1 MAGSLV
7 GGAALGAAFGEL
19 LRAVDNGIINAV
31 QFKSTLTSLRS
42 RLNQISPMLEEIDN
56 LNRKLGRSE
65 QDTEM
70 FTNRLK
76 EGLHFVN
83 KCEKIHW
90 WNCCKKSLYTI
101 KLKDLEQSIVTF
113 FQIEAQAQMSMDSR
127 RILVVVN
134 EVDEKLE
141 RMNTFGGGGWGC
153 NGKGIAGWCE
163 VPGVPNFVVGFEEP
177 LQELKTMVLEGGEQ
191 VVAISALGGC
201 GKSTLAKMLCRD
213 KEIKGKFTDN
223 IFFVAFSKAPNL
235 MVITERLLQH
245 NGYKVPQFQTD
256 EEAMNQLESMLNRIG
271 QPILLVLD
279 DVWFGSEFLVER
291 FKFQI
296 SDYKI
301 LITSRSVFPRFSSTY
316 RLTLLKDEQAMALFC
331 HLAFPQGGS
340 SSNIPDDLVNKIIE
354 LQIVRGCGGFPLA
367 LEVVGKSLKGESEV
381 TWNNRLNRW
390 SEGQSI
396 FYSDA
401 APNGATDLLNR
412 LQTTLDDL
420 DVKIKECYLD
430 LAAFPEDQRIPAMA
444 LVDMWVELYNLDE
457 VSAFANIHELSDRN
471 LLNLVPTRKDAN
483 EINGYYNEHFV
494 TQHDLLR
501 EVATR
506 QIDQNPIHR
515 SRLIMDISGN
525 DLPKWWIEKG
535 QHPIRLVSI
544 STGCRKLVAGEISNG
559 HNMQL
564 SKVEVL
570 LLNIQIR
577 NYTLP
582 QLMEKM
588 DQLKV
593 LIVTNYGFGSAEI
606 SNFPLLG
613 HLSSLKR
620 IRFEHISISSIAKTM
635 LRLKNL
641 QKISLVMCK
650 FDDAF
655 GNCTI
660 QIADMLPNLV
670 EIVIDCCNDLV
681 EFPAWLCNIS
691 SLKRLNITNCHE
703 LIALPEAFGKLDN
716 LEVLRLHACTK
727 LLELPESIGRLQKFR
742 FLDLSDCISISK
754 LTERMGE
761 LSSLRKLNMRG
772 CRGLS
777 ELPSSVK
784 NLRQLEDLI
793 CDEET
798 GYLWENYKIHLPN
811 LKFHV
816 LKEDVN
822 LDWLK

>member
-19 LRAVDNGIINAV
+19 LRAVDNGIINVV

-76 EGLHFVN
+76 KGLHFVN
-83 KCEKIHW
+83 KCEKIPW
-90 WNCCKKSLYTI
+90 WNCFKKWFYTN
-101 KLKDLEQSIVTF
+101 KLKGLEQSIVKF

-141 RMNTFGGGGWGC
+141 RMNTFGSGGLGC

-191 VVAISALGGC
+191 VVAISATGGC
-201 GKSTLAKMLCRD
+201 GKSTLAKMLCHD
-213 KEIKGKFTDN
+213 KEIKGIFKDN

-235 MVITERLLQH
+235 KVITERLLQH
-245 NGYKVPQFQTD
+245 KGYQVSQFQTD

-279 DVWFGSEFLVER
+279 DVWFGSEFLVEK

-340 SSNIPDDLVNKIIE
+340 SSYIPDDIVNK
-354 LQIVRGCGGFPLA
+354 IVRGCGGLPLA

-381 TWNNRLNRW
+381 TWKNRLNRW

-401 APNGATDLLNR
+401 APNGATDIRNC

-430 LAAFPEDQRIPAMA
+430 LASFPGDQRIPAMA

-501 EVATR
+501 EVATH

-515 SRLIMDISGN
+515 SRLIMDITGN
-525 DLPKWWIEKG
+525 DLPKWWIEQG

-544 STGCRKLVAGEISNG
+544 STGEISNG

-660 QIADMLPNLV
+660 QIANMLPNLV

-681 EFPAWLCNIS
+681 EFPAWFCNIS

-703 LIALPEAFGKLDN
+703 LIALPEAFGKLDS

-761 LSSLRKLNMRG
+761 LSSLRKLNVRG

-784 NLRQLEDLI
+784 NLKQLEDLI

>member
-1 MAGSLV
+1 MIL
-7 GGAALGAAFGEL
+7 
-19 LRAVDNGIINAV
+19 
-31 QFKSTLTSLRS
+31 LTS
-42 RLNQISPMLEEIDN
+42 
-56 LNRKLGRSE
+56 
-65 QDTEM
+65 
-70 FTNRLK
+70 
-76 EGLHFVN
+76 
-83 KCEKIHW
+83 
-90 WNCCKKSLYTI
+90 
-101 KLKDLEQSIVTF
+101 
-113 FQIEAQAQMSMDSR
+113 
-127 RILVVVN
+127 
-134 EVDEKLE
+134 
-141 RMNTFGGGGWGC
+141 
-153 NGKGIAGWCE
+153 
-163 VPGVPNFVVGFEEP
+163 
-177 LQELKTMVLEGGEQ
+177 
-191 VVAISALGGC
+191 
-201 GKSTLAKMLCRD
+201 
-213 KEIKGKFTDN
+213 
-223 IFFVAFSKAPNL
+223 
-235 MVITERLLQH
+235 
-245 NGYKVPQFQTD
+245 
-256 EEAMNQLESMLNRIG
+256 
-271 QPILLVLD
+271 
-279 DVWFGSEFLVER
+279 
-291 FKFQI
+291 
-296 SDYKI
+296 
-301 LITSRSVFPRFSSTY
+301 
-316 RLTLLKDEQAMALFC
+316 
-331 HLAFPQGGS
+331 
-340 SSNIPDDLVNKIIE
+340 IE

-381 TWNNRLNRW
+381 TWKNKLNRW

-401 APNGATDLLNR
+401 APNGATDILKR

-430 LAAFPEDQRIPAMA
+430 LASFPEDQRIPAMA

-471 LLNLVPTRKDAN
+471 LLNLVPTRKDAS

-501 EVATR
+501 EVATH

-515 SRLIMDISGN
+515 SRLIMDIGGN
-525 DLPKWWIEKG
+525 DLPKWWTEQG

-544 STGCRKLVAGEISNG
+544 STGEISNG

-582 QLMEKM
+582 LLMEKM

-593 LIVTNYGFGSAEI
+593 LIVTNYGFCSAEI

-613 HLSSLKR
+613 HLSSLRR

-635 LRLKNL
+635 LQLKNL

-691 SLKRLNITNCHE
+691 SLKRLDITNCHE
-703 LIALPEAFGKLDN
+703 LIALPEAFGKLEN

-761 LSSLRKLNMRG
+761 LSSLRKLNVRG
-772 CRGLS
+772 GRGLS

-784 NLRQLEDLI
+784 NLKQLEDLI

>member
-1 MAGSLV
+1 
-7 GGAALGAAFGEL
+7 
-19 LRAVDNGIINAV
+19 
-31 QFKSTLTSLRS
+31 
-42 RLNQISPMLEEIDN
+42 
-56 LNRKLGRSE
+56 
-65 QDTEM
+65 M

-177 LQELKTMVLEGGEQ
+177 LQELKTMNK

-245 NGYKVPQFQTD
+245 NGYQVPQFQTD

-340 SSNIPDDLVNKIIE
+340 SSYIPDDL
-354 LQIVRGCGGFPLA
+354 IVRGCGGFPLA

-420 DVKIKECYLD
+420 DVKMKECYLD

-444 LVDMWVELYNLDE
+444 LVDMWAELYNLDE
-457 VSAFANIHELSDRN
+457 VSAFANIHEL
-471 LLNLVPTRKDAN
+471 KDAN

-525 DLPKWWIEKG
+525 DLPKWWIEQG

-544 STGCRKLVAGEISNG
+544 STGEISDR

-660 QIADMLPNLV
+660 QIADMLPNLWNFQHG
-670 EIVIDCCNDLV
+670 C
-681 EFPAWLCNIS
+681 AIS
-691 SLKRLNITNCHE
+691 AALRSLTSPTVTR

>member
-141 RMNTFGGGGWGC
+141 RMNTFGGGRWGC

-223 IFFVAFSKAPNL
+223 IFFVAFSKATNL

-245 NGYKVPQFQTD
+245 NGYQVPQFQTD

-354 LQIVRGCGGFPLA
+354 LQIVRGCGGLPLA

-457 VSAFANIHELSDRN
+457 VSAFAKIHELSDRN

-525 DLPKWWIEKG
+525 DLPKWWIEQG

-544 STGCRKLVAGEISNG
+544 STGEISNG

>member
-153 NGKGIAGWCE
+153 IPWPKCSAVIKK
-163 VPGVPNFVVGFEEP
+163 
-177 LQELKTMVLEGGEQ
+177 LK
-191 VVAISALGGC
+191 
-201 GKSTLAKMLCRD
+201 
-213 KEIKGKFTDN
+213 
-223 IFFVAFSKAPNL
+223 
-235 MVITERLLQH
+235 
-245 NGYKVPQFQTD
+245 
-256 EEAMNQLESMLNRIG
+256 
-271 QPILLVLD
+271 
-279 DVWFGSEFLVER
+279 
-291 FKFQI
+291 
-296 SDYKI
+296 
-301 LITSRSVFPRFSSTY
+301 
-316 RLTLLKDEQAMALFC
+316 
-331 HLAFPQGGS
+331 
-340 SSNIPDDLVNKIIE
+340 
-354 LQIVRGCGGFPLA
+354 IVRGCGGFPLA

-444 LVDMWVELYNLDE
+444 LVDMWAELYNLDE

-506 QIDQNPIHR
+506 QIDQNPIHQ

-525 DLPKWWIEKG
+525 DLPKWWIEQG

-544 STGCRKLVAGEISNG
+544 STGEISNG

>member
-19 LRAVDNGIINAV
+19 FRAVDNGIINAV

-42 RLNQISPMLEEIDN
+42 RLNQISPMLEEIDK
-56 LNRKLGRSE
+56 LNRKLGRLE

-76 EGLHFVN
+76 KGLHLIN
-83 KCEKIHW
+83 KCEKIPW
-90 WNCCKKSLYTI
+90 WNCFKKWFYTN
-101 KLKDLEQSIVTF
+101 KLKGLEQSIVMF

-127 RILVVVN
+127 KILVVVN

-141 RMNTFGGGGWGC
+141 RMNTFGSGGWGC

-191 VVAISALGGC
+191 VVAISGPGGC
-201 GKSTLAKMLCRD
+201 GKSTLAKMLCHD
-213 KEIKGKFTDN
+213 KEIEGIFKDN

-235 MVITERLLQH
+235 KVITERLLQH
-245 NGYKVPQFQTD
+245 NGYQVPQFQTD

-279 DVWFGSEFLVER
+279 DVWFGSEFIVEN

-301 LITSRSVFPRFSSTY
+301 LITSRSVFPRFSSTH
-316 RLTLLKDEQAMALFC
+316 RLNLLKDEQAMALFC

-340 SSNIPDDLVNKIIE
+340 SSYIPDDLVKK
-354 LQIVRGCGGFPLA
+354 IVRGCGGFPLA

-381 TWNNRLNRW
+381 TWNSRLNRW
-390 SEGQSI
+390 LEGQSI

-401 APNGATDLLNR
+401 APNGATDILNR
-412 LQTTLDDL
+412 LQTTLDAL
-420 DVKIKECYLD
+420 DAKIKECYLD
-430 LAAFPEDQRIPAMA
+430 LASFPEDQRIPAMA

-471 LLNLVPTRKDAN
+471 LLNLVPARKDAS

-501 EVATR
+501 EVATH

-525 DLPKWWIEKG
+525 DLPKWWIEQG

-544 STGCRKLVAGEISNG
+544 STGEISNG

-593 LIVTNYGFGSAEI
+593 LIVTNYGFYSAEI

-691 SLKRLNITNCHE
+691 GLKRLDITNCHE
-703 LIALPEAFGKLDN
+703 LIALPEAFVKLDN

-761 LSSLRKLNMRG
+761 LSSLRKLNVRG

-784 NLRQLEDLI
+784 NLKQLEDLI

-798 GYLWENYKIHLPN
+798 GHLWENYKIHLPN

>member
-1 MAGSLV
+1 
-7 GGAALGAAFGEL
+7 
-19 LRAVDNGIINAV
+19 
-31 QFKSTLTSLRS
+31 
-42 RLNQISPMLEEIDN
+42 
-56 LNRKLGRSE
+56 
-65 QDTEM
+65 
-70 FTNRLK
+70 
-76 EGLHFVN
+76 
-83 KCEKIHW
+83 
-90 WNCCKKSLYTI
+90 
-101 KLKDLEQSIVTF
+101 
-113 FQIEAQAQMSMDSR
+113 
-127 RILVVVN
+127 
-134 EVDEKLE
+134 
-141 RMNTFGGGGWGC
+141 
-153 NGKGIAGWCE
+153 
-163 VPGVPNFVVGFEEP
+163 
-177 LQELKTMVLEGGEQ
+177 
-191 VVAISALGGC
+191 
-201 GKSTLAKMLCRD
+201 
-213 KEIKGKFTDN
+213 
-223 IFFVAFSKAPNL
+223 
-235 MVITERLLQH
+235 
-245 NGYKVPQFQTD
+245 
-256 EEAMNQLESMLNRIG
+256 
-271 QPILLVLD
+271 
-279 DVWFGSEFLVER
+279 
-291 FKFQI
+291 
-296 SDYKI
+296 
-301 LITSRSVFPRFSSTY
+301 
-316 RLTLLKDEQAMALFC
+316 MALFC

-340 SSNIPDDLVNKIIE
+340 SSYIPDDLVNK
-354 LQIVRGCGGFPLA
+354 IVRGCGGFPLA

-381 TWNNRLNRW
+381 TWKNKLNRW

-401 APNGATDLLNR
+401 APNGATDILKR

-430 LAAFPEDQRIPAMA
+430 LASFPEDQRIPAMA

-471 LLNLVPTRKDAN
+471 LLNLVPTRKDAS

-501 EVATR
+501 EVATH

-515 SRLIMDISGN
+515 SRLIMDIGGN
-525 DLPKWWIEKG
+525 DLPKWWTEQG

-544 STGCRKLVAGEISNG
+544 STGEISNG

-582 QLMEKM
+582 LLMEKM

-593 LIVTNYGFGSAEI
+593 LIVTNYGFCSAEI

-613 HLSSLKR
+613 HLSSLRR

-635 LRLKNL
+635 LQLKNL

-691 SLKRLNITNCHE
+691 SLKRLDITNCHE
-703 LIALPEAFGKLDN
+703 LIALPEAFGKLEN

-761 LSSLRKLNMRG
+761 LSSLRKLNVRG
-772 CRGLS
+772 GRGLS

-784 NLRQLEDLI
+784 NLKQLEDLI

>member
-76 EGLHFVN
+76 EGLHF
-83 KCEKIHW
+83 
-90 WNCCKKSLYTI
+90 KSLYTI

-245 NGYKVPQFQTD
+245 NGYQVPQFQTD
-256 EEAMNQLESMLNRIG
+256 EEAMNQLESMLKRIG

-340 SSNIPDDLVNKIIE
+340 SSYIPDDLVNK
-354 LQIVRGCGGFPLA
+354 IVRGCGGFPLA

-444 LVDMWVELYNLDE
+444 LVDMWAELYNLDE

-506 QIDQNPIHR
+506 QIDQNPIHQ

-525 DLPKWWIEKG
+525 DLPKWWIEQG

-544 STGCRKLVAGEISNG
+544 STGEISNG

>member
-1 MAGSLV
+1 
-7 GGAALGAAFGEL
+7 
-19 LRAVDNGIINAV
+19 
-31 QFKSTLTSLRS
+31 
-42 RLNQISPMLEEIDN
+42 
-56 LNRKLGRSE
+56 
-65 QDTEM
+65 
-70 FTNRLK
+70 
-76 EGLHFVN
+76 
-83 KCEKIHW
+83 
-90 WNCCKKSLYTI
+90 
-101 KLKDLEQSIVTF
+101 
-113 FQIEAQAQMSMDSR
+113 
-127 RILVVVN
+127 
-134 EVDEKLE
+134 
-141 RMNTFGGGGWGC
+141 
-153 NGKGIAGWCE
+153 
-163 VPGVPNFVVGFEEP
+163 
-177 LQELKTMVLEGGEQ
+177 
-191 VVAISALGGC
+191 
-201 GKSTLAKMLCRD
+201 
-213 KEIKGKFTDN
+213 
-223 IFFVAFSKAPNL
+223 

-245 NGYKVPQFQTD
+245 NGYQVPQFQTD

-301 LITSRSVFPRFSSTY
+301 FITSRSVFPRFSSTY

-340 SSNIPDDLVNKIIE
+340 SSYIPDDLVNK
-354 LQIVRGCGGFPLA
+354 IVRGCGGFPLA

-381 TWNNRLNRW
+381 TWKNKLNRW

-401 APNGATDLLNR
+401 APNGATDILNR

-430 LAAFPEDQRIPAMA
+430 LASFPEDQRIPAMA

-471 LLNLVPTRKDAN
+471 LLNLVPTRKDAS

-501 EVATR
+501 EVATH

-515 SRLIMDISGN
+515 SRLIMDIGGN
-525 DLPKWWIEKG
+525 DLPKWWIEQG

-544 STGCRKLVAGEISNG
+544 STGEISNG

-582 QLMEKM
+582 LLMEKM

-593 LIVTNYGFGSAEI
+593 LIVTNYGFCSAEI

-613 HLSSLKR
+613 HLSSLRR

-650 FDDAF
+650 LDDAF

-681 EFPAWLCNIS
+681 EFPAWLCYIS
-691 SLKRLNITNCHE
+691 SLKRLDITNCHE
-703 LIALPEAFGKLDN
+703 LIALPEAFGKLEN

-754 LTERMGE
+754 LTEQMGE
-761 LSSLRKLNMRG
+761 LSSLRKLNVRG

>member
-19 LRAVDNGIINAV
+19 LQAVDNGIINAV

-42 RLNQISPMLEEIDN
+42 RLNQLSPMLEEIDN

-70 FTNRLK
+70 FTNSLEK
-76 EGLHFVN
+76 GLHFVN
-83 KCEKIHW
+83 KCEKIPW
-90 WNCCKKSLYTI
+90 WNYFKKSFYTN
-101 KLKDLEQSIVTF
+101 KLKGLEQYIVMF

-127 RILVVVN
+127 RILMGVRG
-134 EVDEKLE
+134 VDEKLE
-141 RMNTFGGGGWGC
+141 RMNTSGGGGSGC
-153 NGKGIAGWCE
+153 NGKGIASCCE
-163 VPGVPNFVVGFEEP
+163 VPGVPNFVVGFEDP

-191 VVAISALGGC
+191 
-201 GKSTLAKMLCRD
+201 
-213 KEIKGKFTDN
+213 
-223 IFFVAFSKAPNL
+223 APNL

-245 NGYKVPQFQTD
+245 NGYQVPQFQTD
-256 EEAMNQLESMLNRIG
+256 EEAMNQLESMLKRIG

-340 SSNIPDDLVNKIIE
+340 SSYIPDDLVNK
-354 LQIVRGCGGFPLA
+354 IVRGCGGFPLA

-506 QIDQNPIHR
+506 QIDQNPIHQ

-525 DLPKWWIEKG
+525 DLPKWWIEQG

-544 STGCRKLVAGEISNG
+544 STGEISNG

-593 LIVTNYGFGSAEI
+593 LIVTNYSFGSAEI

>member
-19 LRAVDNGIINAV
+19 LQAVDNGIINAV

-42 RLNQISPMLEEIDN
+42 RLNQLSPMLEEIDN

-70 FTNRLK
+70 FTNSLK
-76 EGLHFVN
+76 KGLHFVN
-83 KCEKIHW
+83 KCEKIPW
-90 WNCCKKSLYTI
+90 WNYFKKSFYTN
-101 KLKDLEQSIVTF
+101 KLKGLEQYIVMF

-127 RILVVVN
+127 RILMGVRG
-134 EVDEKLE
+134 VDEKLE
-141 RMNTFGGGGWGC
+141 RMNTSGGGGSSC

-163 VPGVPNFVVGFEEP
+163 VPGVPNFVVGFEDP

-245 NGYKVPQFQTD
+245 NGYQVPQFQTD

-340 SSNIPDDLVNKIIE
+340 SSYIPDDLVNKIIE

-381 TWNNRLNRW
+381 TWKNKLNRW

-401 APNGATDLLNR
+401 APNGATDILKR

-430 LAAFPEDQRIPAMA
+430 LASFPEDQRIPAMA

-471 LLNLVPTRKDAN
+471 LLNLVPTRKDAS

-501 EVATR
+501 EVATH

-515 SRLIMDISGN
+515 SRLIMDIGGN
-525 DLPKWWIEKG
+525 DLPKWWIEQG

-544 STGCRKLVAGEISNG
+544 STGEISNG

-582 QLMEKM
+582 LLMEKM

-593 LIVTNYGFGSAEI
+593 LIVTNYGFCSAEI

-613 HLSSLKR
+613 HLSSLRR

-691 SLKRLNITNCHE
+691 SLKRLDITNCHE
-703 LIALPEAFGKLDN
+703 LIALPEAFGKLEN

-754 LTERMGE
+754 LTEQMGE
-761 LSSLRKLNMRG
+761 LSSLRKLNVRG

-784 NLRQLEDLI
+784 NLKQLEDLI